1 MMIKQG
7 DAYNLE
13 VKVTNSNYQLNLDDV
28 DKVEIFIGDM
38 IKTYFIGDM
47 IKTYPGDVTYDEEKE
62 VFLFPLSQG
71 ESFMFKPGKTVT
83 YDVRVRFKSGE
94 VTGTQP
100 QKVDV
105 IRSMSKAVLK

>member
-38 IKTYFIGDM
+38 IKTY
-47 IKTYPGDVTYDEEKE
+47 PGDVTYDEEKE
-62 VFLFPLSQG
+62 VFLFPLFQG

>member
-38 IKTYFIGDM
+38 IKN
-47 IKTYPGDVTYDEEKE
+47 YPGDVTYDEEKE

-71 ESFMFKPGKTVT
+71 ESFMFKPGKIAA
-83 YDVRVRFKSGE
+83 YDVRVGCKRAE
-94 VTGTQP
+94 VADMQP

>member
-13 VKVTNSNYQLNLDDV
+13 VKVSNSNYQLNMDDV

-38 IKTYFIGDM
+38 IKTC
-47 IKTYPGDVTYDEEKE
+47 PGDVTYDAERDL
-62 VFLFPLSQG
+62 FLFPLSQG

-83 YDVRVRFKSGE
+83 FDVRVKFKSGE
-94 VTGTQP
+94 VTGIQP
-100 QKVDV
+100 QKIDV